1 MAEQGTGMRN
11 DAEESTLD
19 IEMIDIHAWEAEE
32 TNKEDEK
39 RKIKE
44 LLTRSVI
51 ANKGSPGMVN
61 RAVRAGSAN
70 PQQHKCHAA
79 FIWYTIKQQITKPGE
94 TAYEDESEWV
104 DRAVK

>member
-1 MAEQGTGMRN
+1 MMN

-32 TNKEDEK
+32 TNREDEK
-39 RKIKE
+39 NKIKE

-51 ANKGSPGMVN
+51 ANEGSPGMVN

-70 PQQHKCHAA
+70 P
-79 FIWYTIKQQITKPGE
+79 
-94 TAYEDESEWV
+94 
-104 DRAVK
+104 